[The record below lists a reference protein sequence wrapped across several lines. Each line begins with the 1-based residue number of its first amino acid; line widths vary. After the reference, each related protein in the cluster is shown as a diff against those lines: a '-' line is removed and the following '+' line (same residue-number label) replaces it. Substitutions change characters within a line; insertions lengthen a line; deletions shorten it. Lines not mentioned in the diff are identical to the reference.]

1 MQTILISMR
10 AILSSEPK
18 HKGTVNKCFH
28 NHCLHIT
35 DKKYS
40 SLLSPQM

>member
-18 HKGTVNKCFH
+18 HKKGIVNKCFH
-28 NHCLHIT
+28 NHYLHVT
-35 DKKYS
+35 DKI
-40 SLLSPQM
+40 